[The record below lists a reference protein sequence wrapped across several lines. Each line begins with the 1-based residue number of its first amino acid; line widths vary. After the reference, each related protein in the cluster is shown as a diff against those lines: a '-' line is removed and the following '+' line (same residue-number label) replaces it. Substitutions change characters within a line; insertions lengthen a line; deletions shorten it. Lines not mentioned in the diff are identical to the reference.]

1 MSHSFVIHALLLLLA
16 VQVVHLRSCLLFTGT
31 YCQQREVEAIT
42 EGVEDDAGFCCCNP
56 GHLPHFLSLNAAFGE
71 RWLAWEVTVTMYIL
85 DGYSISDNNASSMLQ
100 VYDLRKV
107 LISYYVKVGFTL

>member
-1 MSHSFVIHALLLLLA
+1 MYSF
-16 VQVVHLRSCLLFTGT
+16 CLSTVGT

-42 EGVEDDAGFCCCNP
+42 EGVDDDIGFCCCNP
-56 GHLPHFLSLNAAFGE
+56 GHLPHFLSVNAAFGE

-85 DGYSISDNNASSMLQ
+85 DGYSITDNNAASMLQ

-107 LISYYVKVGFTL
+107 LITYYVKVCSRSS